1 MQELSL
7 SRRGRDIGEIT
18 ERVRKPR
25 AGSPQRIVGSTDS
38 HREALDEAG
47 NMQNG
52 HAPGRTFVFV
62 SALEPLAAAQAV
74 WSSPVPIDLAVA
86 GPSEAARQTARFAV
100 AGRPVRMVSEPL
112 LAARRP
118 SESDIAMAARKADA
132 LLALYAL
139 DTHVALVV
147 WDELEH
153 QPEPLIV
160 DEWWLLDRA
169 ERISLALPLP

>member
-1 MQELSL
+1 
-7 SRRGRDIGEIT
+7 
-18 ERVRKPR
+18 
-25 AGSPQRIVGSTDS
+25 
-38 HREALDEAG
+38 
-47 NMQNG
+47 
-52 HAPGRTFVFV
+52 VFV

-86 GPSEAARQTARFAV
+86 GPSDAARQTAVFAV

-112 LAARRP
+112 LAAPRS
-118 SESDIAMAARKADA
+118 SESDIAVAAREADA

-139 DTHVALVV
+139 DTRSALVV
-147 WDELEH
+147 WDKLDH
-153 QPEPLIV
+153 HPEPHAV